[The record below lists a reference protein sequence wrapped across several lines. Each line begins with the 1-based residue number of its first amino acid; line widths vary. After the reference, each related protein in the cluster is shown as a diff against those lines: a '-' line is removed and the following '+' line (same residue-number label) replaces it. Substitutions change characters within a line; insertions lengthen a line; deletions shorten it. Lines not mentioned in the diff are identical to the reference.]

1 MVFSIFVISDNF
13 VLPFFSYHL
22 NFRCQIFSLPNFLLP
37 IFPLLFF
44 CCPFS
49 VAVISHIICCCPVF
63 LPSHFSLPIFPIA
76 QLSVCRFFRCRFTVA
91 LFSVALFSVALFSVA
106 VFAVNLPR
114 WSPSFRVPRTP
125 DCLGWRGR
133 ATALAVS
140 LSIRL
145 NGRHEAA
152 HLIKDARRSL
162 LTRAALQ
169 CRRID
174 RQTIGRCCD
183 ADKTLT
189 AEFHFISLYRNRQ
202 TVRIIVHTMLANL
215 LFVITHRVT
224 VK

>member
-1 MVFSIFVISDNF
+1 MLRCPFTYAVI
-13 VLPFFSYHL
+13 
-22 NFRCQIFSLPNFLLP
+22 FRCRIFSLPNFLLP
-37 IFPLLFF
+37 IFPLPFFSVALFPLPLLHTLIF
-44 CCPFS
+44 CCP
-49 VAVISHIICCCPVF
+49 VLP
-63 LPSHFSLPIFPIA
+63 PSHFSLPIFPIA
-76 QLSVCRFFRCRFTVA
+76 QLSVCRFFRCRFSVA
-91 LFSVALFSVALFSVA
+91 PFSVAFFSVA

-162 LTRAALQ
+162 PTRAALQ

-174 RQTIGRCCD
+174 RQTIGRCRD